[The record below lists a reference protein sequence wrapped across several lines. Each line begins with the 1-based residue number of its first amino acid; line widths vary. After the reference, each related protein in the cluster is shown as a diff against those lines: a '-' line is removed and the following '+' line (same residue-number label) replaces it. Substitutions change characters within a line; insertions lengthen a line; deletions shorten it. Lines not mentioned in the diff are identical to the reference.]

1 MGALNRKR
9 VANNVHLDLSPKEI
23 NLRLLDFTMIW
34 ELGILLIFLK
44 LRHELST
51 KATALHALVRGSFHQ
66 LKFNLLASAIDSKRL
81 AEILSPFH
89 GDMGSIYWCLG
100 DSNDF

>member
-1 MGALNRKR
+1 MGALNRKW

-34 ELGILLIFLK
+34 ELGISLIFLK

-51 KATALHALVRGSFHQ
+51 KATALHALVRGSFHR

-89 GDMGSIYWCLG
+89 GDMGVNILVFWRLK
-100 DSNDF
+100 

>member
-1 MGALNRKR
+1 MCILNPVTGESALNRKW

-34 ELGILLIFLK
+34 ELEILLIFLK

-51 KATALHALVRGSFHQ
+51 KATTLHALVRGSFHQ

-81 AEILSPFH
+81 AEILPPFH
-89 GDMGSIYWCLG
+89 GYILV
-100 DSNDF
+100 F

>member
-34 ELGILLIFLK
+34 ELEILRLIFLK

-81 AEILSPFH
+81 AEILPPFH
-89 GDMGSIYWCLG
+89 GDMGVNILVFWRLK
-100 DSNDF
+100 